1 MPSSPC
7 HQFDDQQLVH
17 LSLTDSQYFLCLMQ
31 RYETK
36 LTAYLNRFVYLP
48 SEDIA
53 DIIQESFINTYRHLG
68 DYNPKLKFSSWLYRI
83 VHNQAVNFLKKS
95 RLTRQINFDPEDDDF
110 TSSLIAAVNI
120 EQETVNQHFRRH
132 VKTILQQLKPQY
144 REVLVLKYFEDKDYH
159 EISDILQKPMGT
171 VATLI
176 SRAKHQFKQLYETNR
191 F

>member
-1 MPSSPC
+1 
-7 HQFDDQQLVH
+7 
-17 LSLTDSQYFLCLMQ
+17 MQ